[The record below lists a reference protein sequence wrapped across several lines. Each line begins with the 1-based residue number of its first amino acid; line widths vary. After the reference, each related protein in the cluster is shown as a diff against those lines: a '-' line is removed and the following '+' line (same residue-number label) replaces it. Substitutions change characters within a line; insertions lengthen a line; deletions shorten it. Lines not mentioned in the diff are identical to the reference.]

1 METNAPVESIVCW
14 PLLVNCLVDI
24 ATMRRSGTFP
34 GWIWFHGLCCLGIF
48 VVLCDVQRLFAADVP
63 SPNEKI
69 PAPPAAG
76 ASSPD
81 PADVNLDALLDLAE
95 KAPESLQS
103 INVKEAPPSLSVS
116 PDLVFNPNERPNS
129 GNSIGELLTNAPGV
143 ISRSTSALNQDA
155 RIRGY
160 SGSQAVAVT
169 NGMNQGRTRLDIDS
183 LFSQIDP
190 SLVDSITVIAGPYSV
205 E

>member
-1 METNAPVESIVCW
+1 
-14 PLLVNCLVDI
+14 
-24 ATMRRSGTFP
+24 
-34 GWIWFHGLCCLGIF
+34 
-48 VVLCDVQRLFAADVP
+48 LCDVQRLFAADVP

-69 PAPPAAG
+69 PAG

-103 INVKEAPPSLSVS
+103 INVKESPPSLSVS
-116 PDLVFNPNERPNS
+116 PDLVFNPNESPNS

-160 SGSQAVAVT
+160 SGSQAVAVA

-190 SLVDSITVIAGPYSV
+190 SLVESITVIAGPYSV
-205 E
+205 EYGPGFAFFDAQLITPGRSNVMKYTSETNFGFNTNGQQLMWRETAGFSD